1 MQEMSRKNK
10 LFTDSVIRRMTRVA
24 LSCGAINL
32 AQGFPDF
39 DPPKA
44 LTDRLA
50 EVSALGPHQY
60 PITMGAPNFRQA
72 LARKAGRFM
81 GRTLDP
87 ETDMVVTIGSTEA
100 MVDTIF
106 ALTNPGDK
114 IIMFS
119 PYFENYRAQ
128 AIMADCEPIF
138 VPLVPPAFN
147 FDANVL
153 EDAFKQGAKAILIC
167 NPSNPSGKVFTYD
180 ELKLISELCIK
191 YDAFA
196 IMDEVYEHIV
206 YEGHKHIYMNSL
218 PGMWERTVSCSSLS
232 KTYSITGWRLGY
244 AIAPK
249 PIMDRI
255 KQYHDFNTVGAP
267 SPLMEAAVVGL
278 DMPDSYYKE
287 FGDHYAHMKK
297 LFTDGLKQ
305 IGIPFTDPQGAY
317 FVLAD
322 IGPYLRKGESDVDF
336 CLEMAEKVG
345 VACVPGTSFFNENV
359 NNIVRV
365 HFAKKDET
373 LYEALDRLSHLK
385 ENALRK
391 TSLPYI
397 CGRLVCVYRTVSRRL
412 RPYPAAA
419 AASSTACRP
428 APRPAGR
435 KSPRCGQTAF
445 PAQRAAASAPAA
457 DRCGRGCCL
466 TRGSCGRRAGT
477 AAAASPL
484 PAAARRGSRGRRPSR
499 RAGGSDGPSPGCRKR
514 RSSSTG
520 RPFQPAG
527 SRSARPRS
535 DTHA

>member
-1 MQEMSRKNK
+1 MQEMSRRNQH
-10 LFTDSVIRRMTRVA
+10 FTDSAIRRMTRI
-24 LSCGAINL
+24 SNECGAINL

-39 DPPKA
+39 DPPKEMM
-44 LTDRLA
+44 DRL
-50 EVSALGPHQY
+50 EVVSHEGPHQY

-72 LARKAGRFM
+72 IARKCGHFM
-81 GRTLDP
+81 GRTIAP
-87 ETDMVVTIGSTEA
+87 ETEIVATIGSTEA

-385 ENALRK
+385 EK
-391 TSLPYI
+391 M
-397 CGRLVCVYRTVSRRL
+397 G
-412 RPYPAAA
+412 
-419 AASSTACRP
+419 
-428 APRPAGR
+428 
-435 KSPRCGQTAF
+435 
-445 PAQRAAASAPAA
+445 
-457 DRCGRGCCL
+457 
-466 TRGSCGRRAGT
+466 
-477 AAAASPL
+477 
-484 PAAARRGSRGRRPSR
+484 
-499 RAGGSDGPSPGCRKR
+499 
-514 RSSSTG
+514 
-520 RPFQPAG
+520 
-527 SRSARPRS
+527 
-535 DTHA
+535 